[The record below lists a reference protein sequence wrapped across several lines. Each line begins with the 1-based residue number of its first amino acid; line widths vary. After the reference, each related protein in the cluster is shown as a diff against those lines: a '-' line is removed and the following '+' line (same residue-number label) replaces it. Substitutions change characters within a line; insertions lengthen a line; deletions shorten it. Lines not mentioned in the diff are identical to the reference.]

1 MARSALTAPPPGAA
15 VGIAHPGQGLGTFGA
30 PGEETDMHMR
40 NGTPA
45 NELPVDRWVKSRYS
59 TAGHCVELGKLPDG
73 SVAIRNSRDPQGPA
87 LVYTR
92 AEIEAFLKGAA
103 AGEFDSFAR

>member
-1 MARSALTAPPPGAA
+1 
-15 VGIAHPGQGLGTFGA
+15 
-30 PGEETDMHMR
+30 MHMR